1 MIKTYKMAL
10 ITTLAQNIS
19 RAKTDDQRLRAI
31 NSFLDMYN
39 KFREESS
46 PNTAIP
52 TFEGRAAANQAVN
65 DGAIGPNSL
74 FIDASNGK
82 LLGVARLVVQVSKE
96 PAKKLA

>member
-46 PNTAIP
+46 SNTAIP
-52 TFEGRAAANQAVN
+52 TFEGSVAANQAVN
-65 DGAIGPNSL
+65 NGAIGPNSL

-82 LLGVARLVVQVSKE
+82 LLGVARLASSPKKKE
-96 PAKKLA
+96 